1 MFCDFMSG
9 AVLGAFISTLSFPFN
24 VAKVQLQKYDIHKPG
39 VSAFGCIKNVILYFS
54 IKYADE

>member
-1 MFCDFMSG
+1 MSG

-39 VSAFGCIKNVILYFS
+39 VTAFGCIKNVILYYS
-54 IKYADE
+54 IECANE